1 MYVYTYK
8 HVIVVK
14 QIDNK
19 ISFCLTFFF
28 CGNTVFGIHQQ
39 FRLRS
44 VDVDEGVGRR
54 VGVAT
59 DALLGQLLPRDLA
72 HRVVVELQP
81 DLNDRW
87 SILIYLQL

>member
-1 MYVYTYK
+1 MNWPEAKKTLKLIFTQFFDHRFV
-8 HVIVVK
+8 
-14 QIDNK
+14 
-19 ISFCLTFFF
+19 FCI
-28 CGNTVFGIHQQ
+28 GQK
-39 FRLRS
+39 FRLGG

-72 HRVVVELQP
+72 HRVVVELKP
-81 DLNDRW
+81 DLIDRW